1 MIFSKK
7 ASRKTLILLLAAVTV
22 RPSPAA
28 PPVYDDFSSQTI
40 DPVRWEHLT
49 EEGNGKA
56 VAEIKDGSLRVTGAP
71 NRAGLVTTARI
82 GRKAEVQVDALGYT
96 GTNQILQLTSGEGS
110 HSEFI
115 EFGLEGVD
123 ASGKPIVHVWVSNG
137 EGYQGPVNLA
147 HPVSPEHPVTLR
159 ILRDGNQYRYFVNE
173 SGVFE
178 SSSSALDEH
187 ARVFLY
193 GFEPSVSRWDNLR
206 ISGPPVTL
214 AKPEFP
220 TSPKQSLD
228 VRGTISDGAVSW
240 TLEWAQGS
248 YPVEWFSVANGKGPV
263 NGVLGRWTPSPN
275 ATGEIIFR
283 LTAVDAKGYIRS
295 VWRTVSSGRNA
306 ISSPM
311 NGQVVGSA
319 FSVALGNPVPPGAR
333 LVVFGSGKLMGEAVE
348 NRGFARVIPASDG
361 PLTLQAVVITPDGK
375 KAYTLPVHVR
385 VQRDLYG
392 RNARPTERGR
402 AFLFPDG
409 HASVLVG
416 ENDSYTFPALYPLWR
431 EGNAESAGE
440 YLRML
445 RSHGVNVLRMMLES
459 AGRPMEFIENPLG
472 TWNPETLR
480 FWDRF
485 LPLCERHGMTVLIT
499 PWDTFWMNQPWTRS
513 PYNKANGGPCATP
526 RDFLTDPTA
535 RKLQKQR
542 IAMMIDRWGNSP
554 AIFAIDLLNEFDI
567 WWDAPPRER
576 VAWVRDMATFT
587 RDYELR
593 KWGHAHMLTVSSAV
607 AEPTGS
613 IGETVFN
620 YPLFDFAN
628 THLYYRGT
636 VNAPNNTLD
645 PALDMA
651 KGVLYALSRIRDGR
665 PYTDTESGPIDR
677 WVSDET
683 FDNEVHRQMTW
694 AHFAAGGCGTG
705 MRWPYRHPHN
715 LTPGM
720 HRNLRTVAQAAN
732 DLDWDIFFP
741 NDASASLQT
750 STDLYCI
757 GSADRNQAVI
767 WIRAKAQTPTALTDI
782 GSVHLRGMD
791 RGNYRATIW
800 DTTTGIPLKRTDI
813 KSEDG
818 TLSIALSPFRV
829 DTAVTIRPASTP
841 LPEKRTES
849 EISATKMNDT
859 PFRPPATPLIAHDP
873 YFSVWSFSDRLTD
886 GTTRHWT
893 GAPQPVC
900 GLVHIDG
907 IAYRYAGSDPEGV
920 PALEQVS
927 LDVWPTRT
935 VYVFR
940 GGGIDLTLSFITPS
954 LPHNLDVL
962 SRPATYVKW
971 SARSTD
977 GIPHDVKV
985 YLDITG
991 HIAVNKPDQKVT
1003 WGRYRVGDLNVARIG
1018 STEQPILEKAG
1029 DNLRIDWGHFY
1040 LAQKG
1045 GTIHAGSISS
1055 RKNFVASGELM
1066 GNDDLRERPVEDDTP
1081 ALACVKS
1088 LGSVGPETVSDFAV
1102 LAYDDIYSLE
1112 HMERRL
1118 RPYWRRNG
1126 AEAEDLLTSAF
1137 KDYLAL
1143 AAQCQ
1148 AFDEELVLD
1157 LTTVGGAKFARLAS
1171 LAYRQCFAAHK
1182 LAAEADGTPIF
1193 FSKENFSNGCI
1204 NTVDVTYPSSPF
1216 FLLFQPELLKSQLG
1230 PILDYAASPRWP
1242 WAFAP
1247 HDLGTYPLA
1256 NGQVYGGGEKS
1267 ERNQMPVEECGN
1279 MLIMLAALADVE
1291 GNADFS
1297 NRHWDTIA
1305 GWADYLLAKGLDPEN
1320 QLCTDDFAGHLAH
1333 NANLSAKAVMAIAGF
1348 AQLSDMTGRKDVA
1361 ARYEAKAREMA
1372 AEWMKIGDDGGHY
1385 RLAFDQPGTWSQKY
1399 NLVWDAL
1406 LALNIFPKE
1415 AVQKEMASYS
1425 ARLHKYGLPL
1435 DNRRTYTKTD
1445 WQIWTGVLGGS
1456 PLLEEIVT
1464 RVFDFANETPDRVP
1478 FSDWYETTDA
1488 KKSGFQARSVIG
1500 GVYMPLLANPDIAG
1514 KWIKQAREMTGTSE
1528 SD

>member
-1 MIFSKK
+1 MNFGKK
-7 ASRKTLILLLAAVTV
+7 ASRTTLILLLAALRVL
-22 RPSPAA
+22 SASAA
-28 PPVYDDFSSQTI
+28 PPVFDDFSSAKV
-40 DPVRWEHLT
+40 DSDRWEWLT
-49 EEGNGKA
+49 EEGTGKA
-56 VAEIKDGSLRVTGAP
+56 DAAIKDGSLIITSAP
-71 NRAGLVTTARI
+71 NRAGLATTARI

-110 HSEFI
+110 HSEFV

-123 ASGKPIVHVWVSNG
+123 ASGKPIVHVWGSNG
-137 EGYQGPVNLA
+137 EGYQGPVALA
-147 HPVSPEHPVTLR
+147 SPVSPEHPVTLR
-159 ILRDGNQYRYFVNE
+159 ILRDGNHFQYFVNN
-173 SGVFE
+173 SRVFE
-178 SSSSALDEH
+178 GNSGALDEH

-193 GFEPSVSRWDNLR
+193 GFEPSVSRWDDLR

-214 AKPEFP
+214 ARPEFP

-228 VRGTISDGAVSW
+228 VRGSVSSGAVSW
-240 TLEWAQGS
+240 TLEWAQGP
-248 YPVEWFSVANGKGPV
+248 YPVEWFPVANGKGPA
-263 NGVLGRWTPSPN
+263 NGVLGRWTPTPN
-275 ATGEIIFR
+275 AAGEIIFR
-283 LTAVDAKGYIRS
+283 ITAVDADGYGRS

-311 NGQVVGSA
+311 NGQVVGPA
-319 FSVALGNPVPPGAR
+319 FSVALGNAMPPGAR
-333 LVVFGSGKLMGEAVE
+333 LVVFGNGKLMSEAVE
-348 NRGFARVIPASDG
+348 GRGFARIIPNADG

-375 KAYTLPVHVR
+375 KNYTLPVHVR
-385 VQRDLYG
+385 VQRNLYG
-392 RNARPTERGR
+392 RNARPTEQGH
-402 AFLFPDG
+402 AFVFPDG
-409 HASVLVG
+409 QAGVLIG

-431 EGNAESAGE
+431 EGNVESAEE

-513 PYNKANGGPCATP
+513 PYNRANGGPCATP

-535 RKLQKQR
+535 RRLQKQR

-576 VAWVRDMATFT
+576 VAWVRDMAAFT
-587 RDYELR
+587 RDYELK
-593 KWGHAHMLTVSSAV
+593 KWGHAHMLTVSSAI
-607 AEPTGS
+607 AEPSGS
-613 IGETVFN
+613 IGDMVFN

-636 VNAPNNTLD
+636 VNAPNNTID

-651 KGVLYALSRIRDGR
+651 KGVRYALSQIRDGR

-677 WVSDET
+677 WVSDES

-715 LTPGM
+715 LTEGM
-720 HRNLRTVAQAAN
+720 HRNQRAVAQASN
-732 DLDWDIFFP
+732 DINLQTFFP
-741 NDASASLQT
+741 CDAGARLHPSKGLLA
-750 STDLYCI
+750 I

-767 WIRAKAQTPTALTDI
+767 WIRSNAETPEGPIRD
-782 GSVHLRGMD
+782 GSVRM
-791 RGNYRATIW
+791 RKMSPGNYRATVW
-800 DTTTGIPLKRTDI
+800 DTTTGIPLARKDI
-813 KSEDG
+813 ASEDG
-818 TLSIALSPFRV
+818 VLSIPLPPFKV
-829 DTAVTIRPASTP
+829 DTAVSVIPATNPISETRP
-841 LPEKRTES
+841 ES
-849 EISATKMNDT
+849 EKPATKMNDT
-859 PFRPPATPLIAHDP
+859 PFRPPATPLITHDP

-886 GTTRHWT
+886 GPTRHWT
-893 GAPQPVC
+893 GAPQPIC
-900 GLVHIDG
+900 GLVRIDG
-907 IAYRYAGSDPEGV
+907 VTYRYAGSDPEGV
-920 PALEQVS
+920 PALEQIT

-940 GGGIDLTLSFITPS
+940 GGGIELALSFITPS
-954 LPHNLDVL
+954 LPHNLDLL
-962 SRPATYVKW
+962 SRPATYVQW
-971 SARSTD
+971 SVRSTD
-977 GIPHDVKV
+977 GKPHEVKA
-985 YLDITG
+985 YLDVTS

-1003 WGRYRVGDLNVARIG
+1003 WGRYRIGDLNAARIG
-1018 STEQPILEKAG
+1018 TTEQPILAKAG
-1029 DNLRIDWGHFY
+1029 DDLRIDWGHFY

-1055 RKNFVASGELM
+1055 RKGFVASGELP
-1066 GNDDLRERPVEDDTP
+1066 GNDDLRERAVADDTP
-1081 ALACVKS
+1081 VLACVKS
-1088 LGSVGPETVSDFAV
+1088 LGTVGSDTVSDFAV

-1112 HMERRL
+1112 HMQNRL

-1126 AEAEDLLTSAF
+1126 ADAEELLKTAF
-1137 KDYLAL
+1137 ADYPAL
-1143 AAQCQ
+1143 AAQCK

-1157 LTTVGGAKFARLAS
+1157 LTTVGGAKYARLAS

-1182 LAAEADGTPIF
+1182 LAAEEDGTPIF

-1216 FLLFQPELLKSQLG
+1216 FLLFQPELLKAQLG

-1279 MLIMLAALADVE
+1279 MLIMLAALANVE
-1291 GNADFS
+1291 GNSDFS

-1333 NANLSAKAVMAIAGF
+1333 NANLSAKAIMAIAGF
-1348 AQLSDMTGRKDVA
+1348 ARLCAMTGRNDVA
-1361 ARYEAKAREMA
+1361 RRYEEKAREMA
-1372 AEWMKIGDDGGHY
+1372 AEWMKIGDDGGHF

-1399 NLVWDAL
+1399 NLVWDSL
-1406 LALNIFPKE
+1406 LGLKIFPKE
-1415 AVQKEMASYS
+1415 AVQKETASYS
-1425 ARLHKYGLPL
+1425 ARLRRYGLPL

-1445 WQIWTGVLGGS
+1445 WQVWTGVLGGS
-1456 PLLEEIVT
+1456 PLLDEIVS
-1464 RVFDFANETPDRVP
+1464 RMFDFANETPDRVP

-1488 KKSGFQARSVIG
+1488 RKSGFQARSVIG
-1500 GVYMPLLANPDIAG
+1500 GVYMPLLANPEIAG
-1514 KWIKQAREMTGTSE
+1514 KWIKQAREMTDTSALN
-1528 SD
+1528 